1 MARPQAP
8 PGPACSPSFSSSN
21 SDAVCA
27 TPEKTACAI
36 SRINLWLAR
45 AFPWTIAVIVL
56 IAAAG
61 IWRLAKT
68 IRKTNA
74 QAVRTA
80 LV

>member
-1 MARPQAP
+1 
-8 PGPACSPSFSSSN
+8 
-21 SDAVCA
+21 
-27 TPEKTACAI
+27 
-36 SRINLWLAR
+36 
-45 AFPWTIAVIVL
+45 VIVL